1 MRKNDT
7 MKDSESILDHFFKY
21 DTLEIPVYQRNY
33 DWKKENCDQL
43 FRDLKNNCVKYGNK
57 RNHFFGSI
65 IYIIDQ
71 DNDVRSVIDGQQ
83 RITTIALLLAA
94 MRDLIDSGDILPID
108 NKLSEK
114 IDRRLVDQDDG
125 KVFIRPVK
133 KDRAPY
139 DAIARHKPD
148 DYDIHSNV
156 YINYDFFKDRIKTSL
171 DGMTA
176 DDLYES
182 IRRLHVMVIRL
193 NSTEDDAQ
201 MVFESINSTGLNLTE
216 GDKIR
221 NFMLMNLS
229 SKDQT
234 HLYEDYWIKIES
246 NVDDL
251 SKFYRNFL
259 TAVDEKIPNLNH
271 IYLSFKDY
279 VDSLEDD
286 RHSQEDVFK
295 LLLRY
300 SKIYGS
306 IVNSKLEYI
315 SSKASNMM
323 FRINYIEST
332 VSYPFI
338 MRILDAHGSG
348 IITKADVEDI
358 LEVLENY
365 LIRRLVCGRQ
375 TNALNKVFQ
384 TLYRSLEKLD
394 IRKDPV
400 EKLKY
405 IILQKEGSSSYPT
418 DSEVIDSLARMDI
431 YNNHKMCPCVL
442 SILEGGN
449 KDSGNIL
456 ARIDSPDYDDRLSI
470 EHIMPQKKTD
480 EWRAEIGDNYDEIHK
495 TWVHRLGNLTLT
507 AYNSEYGCKSFAEK
521 RDLSPGGLGVSPLN
535 LNQMM
540 KTVDRWTLDV
550 IEERNEHLSRQFVDI
565 VPSLTSGFAPIDD
578 SEKTLEEYTLD
589 EGADF
594 FAFVDIKGYSIF
606 GEKHRCKNGIVAFI
620 EAMQNLYSYNP
631 EKIIEA
637 EKNKKKGTLGPW
649 LSTAVPE
656 NDRDYKMI
664 GPGMYIYKNI
674 DHKTKAALMIRAAE
688 IQGIDLS
695 DVAFIGYR

>member
-1 MRKNDT
+1 
-7 MKDSESILDHFFKY
+7 MKDSESILDHFFNNKI
-21 DTLEIPVYQRNY
+21 LEIPVYQRNY
-33 DWKKENCDQL
+33 DWKKENCNQL
-43 FRDLKNNCVKYGNK
+43 FRDLKNNYVKYENR
-57 RNHFFGSI
+57 RNHFFGSV

-71 DNDVRSVIDGQQ
+71 DTDIRSIIDGQQ
-83 RITTIALLLAA
+83 RITTVALLLAA
-94 MRDLIDSGDILPID
+94 MRDMINSGEVVPRDD
-108 NKLSEK
+108 KLCRQ
-114 IDRRLVDQDDG
+114 IDRILVHQDYG
-125 KVFIRPVK
+125 NVFIRPVK
-133 KDRAPY
+133 KDRAAY
-139 DAIARHKPD
+139 DAIARCKPD
-148 DYDIHSNV
+148 DYDIRSNMYV
-156 YINYDFFKDRIKTSL
+156 NYDFFKDKIRSSL
-171 DGMTA
+171 DGMA
-176 DDLYES
+176 IDDLYES

-201 MVFESINSTGLNLTE
+201 MVFESINSTGLSLTE

-229 SKDQT
+229 SKDQAR
-234 HLYEDYWIKIES
+234 LYEDYWIKIES

-251 SKFYRNFL
+251 SRFYRNFL
-259 TAVDEKIPNLNH
+259 TAVNEKIPNLNH
-271 IYLSFKDY
+271 IYLSFKNY
-279 VDSLEDD
+279 VESLEDD
-286 RHSQEDVFK
+286 GHSEEDVFK
-295 LLLRY
+295 LLHRY
-300 SKIYGS
+300 SKIYKS
-306 IVNSKLEYI
+306 IVNSKLEDI

-338 MRILDAHGSG
+338 MRILDAYGSG
-348 IITKADVEDI
+348 IISGSDVEGI

-418 DSEVIDSLARMDI
+418 DSEVIDSLIHLDI
-431 YNNHKMCPCVL
+431 YNNHKICPCVL

-470 EHIMPQKKTD
+470 EHVMPQKKTN
-480 EWRAEIGDNYDEIHK
+480 EWRAEIGDDYDEIHK

-507 AYNSEYGCKSFAEK
+507 AYNSEYGCRSYAEK
-521 RDLSPGGLGVSPLN
+521 RNLSPGGLKVSPLN

-540 KTVDRWTLDV
+540 RATDRWTLDV
-550 IEERNEHLSRQFVDI
+550 IKERNEYLSRRFVEI
-565 VPSLTSGFAPIDD
+565 VPNLTSGFVPIDD
-578 SEKTLEEYTLD
+578 SERMLDEYTLD

-594 FAFVDIKGYSIF
+594 FAFVDIRGYSIF
-606 GEKHRCKNGIVAFI
+606 GEKHHCKNGVEAFVK
-620 EAMQNLYSYNP
+620 AMQDLYSYNP
-631 EKIIEA
+631 ERIIES
-637 EKNKKKGTLGPW
+637 EKIKKKGTLGLW
-649 LSTAVPE
+649 LRTDIPKG
-656 NDRDYKMI
+656 DREHKQI
-664 GPGMYIYKNI
+664 GPGMYVYKNI
-674 DHKTKAALMIRAAE
+674 DHKTKAALLIRAAE

>member
-1 MRKNDT
+1 MKRIDT

-43 FRDLKNNCVKYGNK
+43 FRDLKNNHIKYGNR
-57 RNHFFGSI
+57 RNHFFGSV

-71 DNDVRSVIDGQQ
+71 DNDVRSIIDGQQ

-94 MRDLIDSGDILPID
+94 MRDLIDSGEVVPRDD
-108 NKLSEK
+108 KLSEK

-133 KDRAPY
+133 KDRAAY
-139 DAIARHKPD
+139 DAIAKCKPD
-148 DYDIHSNV
+148 DYDIRSNMYV
-156 YINYDFFKDRIKTSL
+156 NYDFFKDEVRSSL
-171 DGMTA
+171 DGMA
-176 DDLYES
+176 IDDLYES
-182 IRRLHVMVIRL
+182 IKRLHVMVIRL

-221 NFMLMNLS
+221 NYMLMNLS

-234 HLYEDYWIKIES
+234 RLYEDYWIKIES

-251 SKFYRNFL
+251 SRFYRNFL

-279 VDSLEDD
+279 VETLRDD
-286 RHSQEDVFK
+286 GQSEEDVFK
-295 LLLRY
+295 LLYRY

-306 IVNSKLEYI
+306 IVNSNLKCI

-323 FRINYIEST
+323 YRINYIEST

-338 MRILDAHGSG
+338 MRILDAHSSG
-348 IITKADVEDI
+348 IIKDSDVEDM

-384 TLYRSLEKLD
+384 SMYRSLEKLD

-431 YNNHKMCPCVL
+431 YNNHKICPCVL
-442 SILEGGN
+442 SILESGN

-456 ARIDSPDYDDRLSI
+456 ARINSPDYDDRLSI
-470 EHIMPQKKTD
+470 EHVMPQKKTE
-480 EWRAEIGDNYDEIHK
+480 EWRTEIGDDYDEVHK

-507 AYNSEYGCKSFAEK
+507 AYNSEYGCRSYTEK
-521 RDLSPGGLGVSPLN
+521 RNLSPGGLGTSPLN
-535 LNQMM
+535 LNQIM
-540 KTVDRWTLDV
+540 KTTERWTLDV
-550 IEERNEHLSRQFVDI
+550 IRERNECLSRRFVEI
-565 VPSLTSGFAPIDD
+565 VPSLTSEFVPIDD
-578 SEKTLEEYTLD
+578 SEKSLEEYALD
-589 EGADF
+589 EGVDF

-606 GEKHRCKNGIVAFI
+606 GEKHHCKNGVDAFVN
-620 EAMQNLYSYNP
+620 AMHELYSYNP
-631 EKIIEA
+631 ERIIEA
-637 EKNKKKGTLGPW
+637 EKVKKKGTLGLW
-649 LSTAVPE
+649 LKTNVPE
-656 NDRDYKMI
+656 GDKEHKQI
-664 GPGMYIYKNI
+664 GPGMYVYKNI
-674 DHKTKAALMIRAAE
+674 DHKTKATLLSRAAE
-688 IQGIDLS
+688 IQGINLS